1 MGEPKMNRSAKG
13 GARSSLH
20 SLDEGVLIHPPHQG
34 VCGRHGTEEQCVTS
48 GELAESP
55 GGTGVSGPISAS
67 ETASEA
73 LSVVRRLN
81 STYEARRKPRDRA
94 TGDGSG
100 SGKTAGED
108 GWEEK
113 GNQMSKDEGGRN
125 SSFSEK
131 PVRSRP
137 RRLVDWINPT
147 GAKKVHSL
155 IDKVYKRKNLE
166 MAWEKVKANRGSGG
180 IDGQNL
186 EAFETQLSQQLDR
199 LYQELKEDTYQP
211 LPVRQHP
218 IPKRDKPDEVRML
231 GIPAIYDRVC
241 QQALLNRLEPIFEPI
256 FDDASFGYRRG
267 RSTKD
272 ALRKIWKEIQGGS
285 EWIVDA
291 DLRDFFGSV
300 DHEKLLA
307 LVGQRVADGRV
318 LRLIKAMLKAGS
330 YGKGQLCPT
339 ERGTPQ
345 GGVVSPALSN
355 ILLTPFDREMR
366 LRGYQ
371 LTRFADDWVIT
382 CKSAAEA
389 RAAVDAARRI
399 LKQLGVELHPQK
411 TRIVHM
417 RDGFE
422 FLGYKIKRGT
432 RKHILPPSK
441 NRSGDREGALYA
453 YPKENSIRPFMDQVR
468 QRTKR
473 TVPLKTQELIKD
485 LNPLLRGWGEYY
497 KRAHVR
503 LLFNRLDRWIIRRI
517 WSHRHKYWRN
527 AGWKRLPERVL
538 YGEYGLVSLVW
549 LIPSIASRKPTS
561 S

>member
-1 MGEPKMNRSAKG
+1 
-13 GARSSLH
+13 
-20 SLDEGVLIHPPHQG
+20 
-34 VCGRHGTEEQCVTS
+34 
-48 GELAESP
+48 
-55 GGTGVSGPISAS
+55 
-67 ETASEA
+67 
-73 LSVVRRLN
+73 
-81 STYEARRKPRDRA
+81 
-94 TGDGSG
+94 
-100 SGKTAGED
+100 
-108 GWEEK
+108 
-113 GNQMSKDEGGRN
+113 MSKDEGGWN
-125 SSFSEK
+125 SSLREK
-131 PVRSRP
+131 PVRSRL
-137 RRLVDWINPT
+137 RRLVDWINLA

-155 IDKVYKRKNLE
+155 IDKVYKQKNLE

-180 IDGQNL
+180 VDGQTL
-186 EAFETQLSQQLDR
+186 EAFEAQLDQQLER
-199 LYQELKEDTYQP
+199 LQRELKEDTYQP

-218 IPKRDKPDEVRML
+218 IPKRDKPGECRML

-300 DHEKLLA
+300 DHEKLLT
-307 LVGQRVADGRV
+307 LVAQRIADGRV
-318 LRLIKAMLKAGS
+318 LRLIRAMLKAGS
-330 YGKGQLCPT
+330 YGKGQVLPS

-345 GGVVSPALSN
+345 GGVVSPTLSN

-371 LTRFADDWVIT
+371 LTRYADDWVVT

-389 RAAVDAARRI
+389 RSAVDAACRI

-411 TRIVHM
+411 MRIVHV
-417 RDGFE
+417 RYGFE
-422 FLGYKIKRGT
+422 FLGYKIKRG
-432 RKHILPPSK
+432 KKLHLPESK
-441 NRSGDREGALYA
+441 IRSQARSGALYA
-453 YPKENSIRPFMDQVR
+453 YPREKSIQRFRDQVR

-473 TVPLKTQELIKD
+473 RVPLKTQELIAK

-503 LLFNRLDRWIIRRI
+503 KLFNQLDRWIVRRI
-517 WSHRHKYWRN
+517 WSHRFKRWRN
-527 AGWKRLPERVL
+527 GGWKQLPTPTL
-538 YGEYGLVSLVW
+538 YGEYELVNLVG
-549 LIPSIASRKPTS
+549 LIPSLASRS
-561 S
+561 D